1 MGADQA
7 HDFCWFNR
15 KGVMKMSEVV
25 KGSDTET
32 FRTMM
37 VAVVLII
44 AVLASL
50 VVVSA
55 YFSPPVVH

>member
-1 MGADQA
+1 
-7 HDFCWFNR
+7 
-15 KGVMKMSEVV
+15 MSEVV

>member
-1 MGADQA
+1 M
-7 HDFCWFNR
+7 HDFLVFKH

-32 FRTMM
+32 FRKMM
-37 VAVVLII
+37 VAVVFIM

-50 VVVSA
+50 IVVSA
-55 YFSPPVVH
+55 FFSPAVH

>member
-1 MGADQA
+1 M
-7 HDFCWFNR
+7 HDFLEFSNK
-15 KGVMKMSEVV
+15 KGVTEMSEIV

-32 FRTMM
+32 FRKMM

-50 VVVSA
+50 IMVSA
-55 YFSPPVVH
+55 YFSPIIH